1 MRKLEAIIMIT
12 SLLALL
18 CLHACTAV
26 HFQSESSVIGDLSSR
41 DKIVLLSN
49 LEGVLD
55 FDDNDVDKC
64 IRPAMHKVNPELSF
78 ISSKEFRENLY
89 PYFTPST
96 TPNDLKSYQNILV
109 KSEVRQR
116 IDPLGV
122 RYLIILTR
130 RSSDNNWHGGIF
142 CGAGYGGGGCLG
154 LSWWD
159 RKSELG
165 LAIWDLRNKEHVGN
179 VKTNATGTGIMPAF
193 ILPIP
198 VYTPATEAA
207 VCRELGM
214 RLGKLLSGQE

>member
-1 MRKLEAIIMIT
+1 MRKLEAIIIVT
-12 SLLALL
+12 SSLALL

-49 LEGVLD
+49 LESVLD
-55 FDDNDVDKC
+55 FDDNDVDRC
-64 IRPAMHKVNPELSF
+64 IRPTMHKVNPELNF

-96 TPNDLKSYQNILV
+96 TPNDLKSYQNILL

-116 IDPLGV
+116 IDSLGA

-130 RSSDNNWHGGIF
+130 RSSGSNWHGGIL

-179 VKTNATGTGIMPAF
+179 VEANATGTGIMPALG
-193 ILPIP
+193 LPIP
-198 VYTPATEAA
+198 VYTPATETA
-207 VCRELGM
+207 VCKELGM
-214 RLGKLLSGQE
+214 RLGQLLSGQE